1 MYEVQ
6 HKETIPPLLPV
17 AKRGYALN
25 CYQTENIQYISL
37 QVEKWLPM
45 ASYFHVSMILSPL
58 AMSSIPCNLSH
69 GRP

>member
-6 HKETIPPLLPV
+6 HKDTILPPLLV

-37 QVEKWLPM
+37 QAE
-45 ASYFHVSMILSPL
+45 
-58 AMSSIPCNLSH
+58 N
-69 GRP
+69 

>member
-6 HKETIPPLLPV
+6 HKDTILPPLPV

-37 QVEKWLPM
+37 QAE
-45 ASYFHVSMILSPL
+45 
-58 AMSSIPCNLSH
+58 N
-69 GRP
+69 